1 MDRPGSG
8 SLTLMIDVSVI
19 VPHYNDLQG
28 LDRCLSAL
36 TAQSLPCDRYEIV
49 VADNLSPCGEAAV
62 RAAIGQRARLV
73 VAREKGAGPARNAA
87 AAVAKGR
94 LFAFTDSDCVP
105 DAGWLAAGLAGLE
118 GHDIVG
124 GAMTLLFNGCEK
136 SGAEAY
142 EAVFAFNNRRYVERE
157 GFSVTANLFCSR
169 EVYAATGPFHVGMSE
184 DRDWCLRARAL
195 GFRLGYAPDAL
206 VAHPARSDWRALLA
220 KWRRLNAELYA
231 NTLMAP
237 RGRLRWL
244 VSTAAMPLSI
254 LAHLPRVLASP
265 ALAGAVERRRGA
277 ATLARLRLWRFAD
290 GMLRLVGAR
299 A

>member
-1 MDRPGSG
+1 MDWPRCGRV
-8 SLTLMIDVSVI
+8 TLMVEVSVI

-28 LDRCLSAL
+28 LDRCLAAL
-36 TAQSLPCDRYEIV
+36 TAQSLPRDRYEIV
-49 VADNLSPCGEAAV
+49 VADNMSPRGEAAV
-62 RAAIGQRARLV
+62 REVIGQRAQLV
-73 VAREKGAGPARNAA
+73 LAREKGAGPARNAA
-87 AAVAKGR
+87 TPVAQGR

-105 DAGWLAAGLAGLE
+105 DSGWLAAGVAALE
-118 GHDIVG
+118 AYDIVG
-124 GAMTLLFNGCEK
+124 GAMSLLFSGREK

-157 GFSVTANLFCSR
+157 GFSVTANLFCRR
-169 EVYAATGPFHVGMSE
+169 EVYSATGPFHVGMSE

-195 GFRLGYAPDAL
+195 GFRLGYAPAAR
-206 VAHPARSDWRALLA
+206 VAHPARSDWRALHA
-220 KWRRLNAELYA
+220 KWHRLNAELYA
-231 NTLMAP
+231 NTLMTP

-244 VSTAAMPLSI
+244 ASTAAMPLSI
-254 LAHLPRVLASP
+254 LAHLPRVLTSP
-265 ALAGAVERRRGA
+265 ALAGTVERRRGA